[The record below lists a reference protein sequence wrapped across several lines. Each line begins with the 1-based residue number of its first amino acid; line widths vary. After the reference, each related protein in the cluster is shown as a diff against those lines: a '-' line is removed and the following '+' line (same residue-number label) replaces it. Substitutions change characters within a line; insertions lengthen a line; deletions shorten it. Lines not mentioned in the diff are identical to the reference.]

1 MSFQVLAGGKN
12 IPSPKV
18 TTLRALIYNSI
29 LAGFNTEQSC
39 KHLAELFFS
48 QSESAHPTK
57 VEKAQANKLITDLIG
72 RRSINTWVKQLVET
86 IAVYVNRTYTDE
98 VLTEPT
104 EMSYAVV
111 QGPDIDPIYG
121 SHLGYQSI
129 EFNHSIS
136 IGSIDRLA
144 FLNIGATVT
153 GQGTS
158 YVHKVNTFLASVADP
173 ENVRRQALA
182 AYINFFEL
190 TDTLY
195 NGYWLIGKDANTTEH
210 KGTIPTQR
218 ALCDL
223 IHDRLVGR
231 LRASNYI
238 EHDLGKCTPVRTIVK
253 DRRQESSSLVFGFL
267 ISFVDKQESELTE
280 SQVAFTIKSVNYSA
294 SEENAKFF
302 DELGLSEIV
311 YTVADLR
318 QARIDL
324 DGFVSRVERDIIGR
338 FNRIKTIK
346 EAMSLL

>member
-29 LAGFNTEQSC
+29 LAGLNTEQSC
-39 KHLAELFFS
+39 RHLADVFF
-48 QSESAHPTK
+48 QTSAFPTK
-57 VEKAQANKLITDLIG
+57 SEKAQANKLITDLIG
-72 RRSINTWVKQLVET
+72 RRSINTWVKQLIET

-121 SHLGYQSI
+121 PYLDCRSRSI
-129 EFNHSIS
+129 EFTHSIS

-144 FLNIGATVT
+144 FLNIDATVT

-158 YVHKVNTFLASVADP
+158 YTHKVNTFLASVTDP

-195 NGYWLIGKDANTTEH
+195 NGYWLIDKNANTTEH

-218 ALCDL
+218 ALCDI

-231 LRASNYI
+231 MRANSHI
-238 EHDLGKCTPVRTIVK
+238 GFDLGKCTPVRTIVK
-253 DRRQESSSLVFGFL
+253 DCRQESSSLVFGFL
-267 ISFVDKQESELTE
+267 VAFVDKQEAELTE

-324 DGFVSRVERDIIGR
+324 DGFVTRVERDIIGR
-338 FNRIKTIK
+338 FDRIKTIK